1 MFDLNKSISEWKN
14 SFENE
19 ESFSS
24 ENIDELESHL
34 FDQITELKDTGLSDE
49 EAYWV
54 AQKRIGTTDSLNV
67 EFTKINKLNILKKK
81 IYWMLTGIAG
91 MLMYVFFVTSSYY
104 IFISICMLLNLDP
117 VSFIIINNSFNEIV
131 IISASIFILW
141 IMSSKKSKLLDKY
154 YFYKLN
160 KVNLSKFIVIG
171 ALIFVLSSIVY
182 FYYSY
187 ELSTDVN
194 RWISSS
200 GSLNEF
206 KELNKILNPL
216 QFIFNSLLI
225 LGVYY
230 YSFVNKRKL
239 EISQQ

>member
-14 SFENE
+14 AFKNK

-34 FDQITELKDTGLSDE
+34 VVQITELKDTGLSDE

-54 AQKRIGTTDSLNV
+54 AQKRIGTIDSLYV

-91 MLMYVFFVTSSYY
+91 MLMYIFFVNSSYY
-104 IFISICMLLNLDP
+104 IFVIICMLLNIDP
-117 VSFIIINNSFNEIV
+117 VSFTIIYNSFNEVV
-131 IISASIFILW
+131 IIFGGIFILW
-141 IMSSKKSKLLDKY
+141 IMSSKKSKLFDKY
-154 YFYKLN
+154 YFNNLN

-171 ALIFVLSSIVY
+171 ALTFVLSSIFY

-194 RWISSS
+194 RWISNSD
-200 GSLNEF
+200 SLNEF

-216 QFIFNSLLI
+216 QFIFNSFLI
-225 LGVYY
+225 LVVYY

-239 EISQQ
+239 EISRQ